1 MAEPPPL
8 KRHRAGSSPAGCTWI
23 LGSESEEA
31 MTRLIS
37 LFKEPQEYA
46 ARSEDDPPQPAFDQK
61 PDGEPEYFK
70 QLLEYLRERNEK
82 ERSSGNAD

>member
-1 MAEPPPL
+1 MN
-8 KRHRAGSSPAGCTWI
+8 
-23 LGSESEEA
+23 
-31 MTRLIS
+31 RLIS

-61 PDGEPEYFK
+61 PDDEPEYFK

-82 ERSSGNAD
+82 ERTSGNAD